1 MSEYVV
7 RQCREEAAHKAHY
20 WGDASEQEKPYRCP
34 GDAHPF
40 FYLDWDR
47 QVRRFQPPG
56 PDQVRAA
63 RGLLAALG
71 RWEEMPDT
79 AGSRWAMKFVR
90 WLADYGAPGPDD
102 VRRWPE
108 PEPDLPPLWWTRPPE

>member
-1 MSEYVV
+1 
-7 RQCREEAAHKAHY
+7 
-20 WGDASEQEKPYRCP
+20 
-34 GDAHPF
+34 
-40 FYLDWDR
+40 
-47 QVRRFQPPG
+47 
-56 PDQVRAA
+56 
-63 RGLLAALG
+63 
-71 RWEEMPDT
+71 MPDT